1 MFVHRPRQRICSN
14 MPVQIINAG
23 PRKCE
28 GYLGASAIRKYGKM
42 VKEGHLT
49 DFQVEQMLGH
59 TASLMV
65 FLTDSELD
73 NRAPLVEPVNTN

>member
-1 MFVHRPRQRICSN
+1 

-42 VKEGHLT
+42 VKEGHLS

-65 FLTDSELD
+65 FLTDSKLD
-73 NRAPLVEPVNTN
+73 NRAPLVEPANTN

>member
-1 MFVHRPRQRICSN
+1 

-23 PRKCE
+23 PGKCK

-49 DFQVEQMLGH
+49 DLSGADAGAHSFTHGIP
-59 TASLMV
+59 
-65 FLTDSELD
+65 
-73 NRAPLVEPVNTN
+73 NRFRLR